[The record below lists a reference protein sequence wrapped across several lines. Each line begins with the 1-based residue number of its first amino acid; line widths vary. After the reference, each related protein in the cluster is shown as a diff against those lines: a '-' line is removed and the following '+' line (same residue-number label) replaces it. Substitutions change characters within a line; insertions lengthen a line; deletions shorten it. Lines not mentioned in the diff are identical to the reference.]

1 MIFFFA
7 SFPIR
12 CWRWRPT
19 FFPWTQQGCLPR
31 IVVINSLS
39 DSTSIARHTFSF
51 FLPLVGV
58 TLIVVHHLESRRRR
72 KERKKKKQHSR
83 LFSFHRRVAGTWA
96 TIFSIISVHS
106 REGFGL
112 SRLLL
117 ILQYFIIMGFLLM
130 MGARH
135 KRKCVITI
143 KSGEKRKTITKTN
156 LSVNIDKGGNNKKSF
171 RVPIW
176 R

>member
-1 MIFFFA
+1 MPHFPFA
-7 SFPIR
+7 ADVDDQPSSREHNRAACHELLLLIH
-12 CWRWRPT
+12 
-19 FFPWTQQGCLPR
+19 
-31 IVVINSLS
+31 SLY
-39 DSTSIARHTFSF
+39 STTIARHTFSF

-143 KSGEKRKTITKTN
+143 KSGEKRKTITKN
-156 LSVNIDKGGNNKKSF
+156 QFKCKH
-171 RVPIW
+171 
-176 R
+176 